1 MKYSGLEIF
10 KMLYKWS
17 PIGNHLNVIM
27 KFPKHEFFIIT
38 VDELTLN
45 SNLKL

>member
-38 VDELTLN
+38 FDELALN